1 MPSKKWDW
9 HAYLQQLEWLKWNH
23 TSCFFHSSSHNLI
36 GFQSR
41 LGPAVCRNHCLALH
55 LWQLAARFLQT
66 CNPYNLKVKSRWVY
80 WLGLWP
86 IHRDM
91 GKAFLKENRKLPH
104 ATCAFV
110 YTSDTDTTATAT
122 SYKSCERTEQQTV
135 FTWTWTSPCLFH
147 LAVGLTID
155 SRKSTTLTAGIRIR
169 DGTKMKITANVNGL
183 NGCKMFKI
191 QNFSKIHSLTVS
203 SSKPG
208 LGLGLSLS

>member
-91 GKAFLKENRKLPH
+91 GKAVLKENRKLH
-104 ATCAFV
+104 VLSFIHQIQIQQLQLQ
-110 YTSDTDTTATAT
+110 AT

-183 NGCKMFKI
+183 NACK
-191 QNFSKIHSLTVS
+191 NARCSKYRISQKST
-203 SSKPG
+203 
-208 LGLGLSLS
+208 LSLSLLANLAWA